1 MTGTYFVADVHLN
14 MNNTNQK
21 KLFSAFL
28 DHVSSGSLYIIG
40 DLFDFWA
47 NNKTV
52 YAAHSWVFDK
62 LRAVI
67 SRGCT
72 VGLLIGNRDFLL
84 RKKMVESYGIRYLGE
99 EATVDIDGRCFF
111 LAHGHTLCLSD
122 TQFLRYRAR
131 MWPLFTLIDW
141 VLPGFIE
148 NYLAG
153 KFMMQS
159 KKVIQAQEPV
169 RFQFTQTAIENKFR
183 EEIDYV
189 ICGHT
194 HQPET
199 FQSGAHIFH
208 ALPAWDDKSGY
219 FLHYEHDVLTLKH
232 YKPAFNQ

>member
-1 MTGTYFVADVHLN
+1 MAGAYFIADIHLH
-14 MNNTNQK
+14 MNNAEQK
-21 KLFSAFL
+21 SLFSSFL
-28 DHVSSGSLYIIG
+28 DQMTSGSLYIIG

-47 NNKTV
+47 NNRTV
-52 YAAHSWVFDK
+52 YTEHSWVFDK
-62 LRAVI
+62 LHTVI

-84 RKKMVESYGIRYLGE
+84 LKKMVESFGIRYLGE
-99 EATVDIDGRCFF
+99 EATVDIDGKSFF

-122 TQFLRYRAR
+122 TQFLQYRAR
-131 MWPLFTLIDW
+131 MWPLFKMADRM
-141 VLPGFIE
+141 LPGCIE

-159 KKVIQAQEPV
+159 KKVIQAQDPG
-169 RFQFTQTAIENKFR
+169 RFQFTNAAIENKFR
-183 EEIDYV
+183 DGIDYV

-219 FLHYEHDVLTLKH
+219 YLRYEHDVFTLKH
-232 YKPAFNQ
+232 YKPA

>member
-1 MTGTYFVADVHLN
+1 MAGTYFVADVHLN

-21 KLFSAFL
+21 ILFSAFL
-28 DHVSSGSLYIIG
+28 DHVNSGSLYIIG

-52 YAAHSWVFDK
+52 YAAHSWVFEK
-62 LRAVI
+62 LRAVL

-72 VGLLIGNRDFLL
+72 VGLLTGNRDFLL
-84 RKKMVESYGIRYLGE
+84 RKKLVESYGIRYLGE
-99 EATVDIDGRCFF
+99 EATVDINGKHFF
-111 LAHGHTLCLSD
+111 LVHGHTLCLSD
-122 TQFLRYRAR
+122 TEFLQYRAR
-131 MWPLFTLIDW
+131 MWPLFKMADR

-148 NYLAG
+148 NYMAG
-153 KFMMQS
+153 KFMLQS
-159 KKVIQAQEPV
+159 KKVIQAQDPG
-169 RFQFTQTAIENKFR
+169 RFQFTKAAIEKKFVDG
-183 EEIDYV
+183 IDYV

-208 ALPAWDDKSGY
+208 ALPAWDDKSGF